1 MVDYQLDVM
10 PNVPL
15 EDPLAVS
22 GPVEG
27 HVDHGLFVFSE
38 RKSFLFAVKE
48 IIYLCYVYFIYS
60 LLIG

>member
-10 PNVPL
+10 SNVPL
-15 EDPLAVS
+15 EDPLAVG

-27 HVDHGLFVFSE
+27 HVDHGLFVSVKKEFV
-38 RKSFLFAVKE
+38 FAVKE

-60 LLIG
+60 SIG